1 MKRNILI
8 LFAVVSLLI
17 SLTGCGGSGNSNSA
31 APAPTAMTSVRVSLT
46 QNGEAVIGAEAAL
59 YTPDAA
65 MREGLTQAQNNALL
79 RASIGENL
87 EGVYK
92 PTSTSADGTYT
103 FTVPTGE
110 YTLIADKG
118 DSRAVVTNLRAAATS
133 GSEEQEGAALKYEL
147 TPTGTING
155 KVVSKVTGLSVSGV
169 IVYLNGTSF
178 AAITKS
184 DGSFSMTGVPQDTFN
199 ISAVSNQNGKTYASS
214 LKQVI
219 MGSDLVKNDVEVVL
233 AEAAGTKTYKIT
245 GSVTGNDKANK
256 VIMASNGSN
265 LFVVT
270 SKKNGSF
277 EIAVN
282 TKGKYSVTCF
292 GATEEIKTID
302 VTNDTNS
309 LSDSFEVNKSAEGY
323 GTVKGNIKF
332 SSSFYSRYPTDQLTD
347 RYEGPKMPNNG
358 RYLVRLMGT
367 GTTYYRTST
376 KADYIYIDPSV
387 NRHFTINETVATFSF
402 DSVPPG
408 TYTLFVDPA
417 GNGFFGACGNI
428 SVLKD
433 KQTTTPDVEV
443 EYVKPDFMVYTHSHG
458 IVFFENC
465 PFVSEYTNTENSTT
479 VSCKKIGGYESV
491 ILYLGTRTDFGDYP
505 LLYDGVD
512 YVLKTNGKYEFTVQR
527 NWSDSNTGLKG
538 SLTGTYVVDNSAN
551 TTSIGNL
558 TVYRPMD
565 SYNPVPP
572 DDQGQTT
579 TGVMVDTYTDSS
591 ILKYSDSS
599 ISYFNISHNSEFGNR
614 YEYKDAET
622 DRESEFTRVELN
634 FFGGETSAADVSGQY
649 AVYDNRDTTAP
660 TNDYIEKLYF
670 YDDKK
675 AGSTQADKSQII
687 DEKPDSDNSNYY
699 YFTSG
704 SIIHNSTDKYIAYL
718 LNKAVGDGSAGTD
731 IIRFVKLSNSTNK
744 IDIYSSNDGDYTPN
758 YVRLSLSKDGTPF
771 LLVLL
776 QRSPDH
782 YATVHIYNCSNPS
795 SPSSPIVNYDLDE
808 NLSKVS
814 DFRVLEDGS
823 FYVELNDYCFDD
835 YYPENA
841 YYTAMRFRANSN
853 APIET
858 SKLGTR
864 KSCFMDKYGFMYRF
878 DVTTKSIIKTASL
891 DGEAL
896 ETYNPNRITEG
907 IMGSTE
913 PVDSEP
919 LIGILGLDGS
929 TLYAY

>member
-1 MKRNILI
+1 
-8 LFAVVSLLI
+8 
-17 SLTGCGGSGNSNSA
+17 
-31 APAPTAMTSVRVSLT
+31 
-46 QNGEAVIGAEAAL
+46 
-59 YTPDAA
+59 
-65 MREGLTQAQNNALL
+65 
-79 RASIGENL
+79 
-87 EGVYK
+87 
-92 PTSTSADGTYT
+92 
-103 FTVPTGE
+103 
-110 YTLIADKG
+110 
-118 DSRAVVTNLRAAATS
+118 
-133 GSEEQEGAALKYEL
+133 
-147 TPTGTING
+147 
-155 KVVSKVTGLSVSGV
+155 
-169 IVYLNGTSF
+169 
-178 AAITKS
+178 
-184 DGSFSMTGVPQDTFN
+184 
-199 ISAVSNQNGKTYASS
+199 
-214 LKQVI
+214 

-233 AEAAGTKTYKIT
+233 AEASGTKTYKIT
-245 GSVTGNDKANK
+245 GSITGNDKANK

-270 SKKNGSF
+270 SKENGSF

-367 GTTYYRTST
+367 GTTYYRTSA
-376 KADYIYIDPSV
+376 KADYICIDPSV

-458 IVFFENC
+458 IAFFENC
-465 PFVSEYTNTENSTT
+465 PFVSEDTNTENSTT
-479 VSCKKIGGYESV
+479 VSCKKIGGYEFVLLS
-491 ILYLGTRTDFGDYP
+491 LGTRTDFGDYP
-505 LLYDGVD
+505 LLYDGEE
-512 YVLKTNGKYEFTVQR
+512 YVLQTNGKYEFTVQR
-527 NWSDSNTGLKG
+527 SWSDSNTGLKG

-565 SYNPVPP
+565 SDNPCVEE
-572 DDQGQTT
+572 GETS
-579 TGVMVDTYTDSS
+579 TGVIFDTYTDTEP
-591 ILKYSDSS
+591 LKYSGNS
-599 ISYFNISHNSEFGNR
+599 ISYYRTSSNSDFTSFWQ
-614 YEYKDAET
+614 EYKDADT
-622 DRESEFTRVELN
+622 DRESNFTRVEHRIYTDSECAVD
-634 FFGGETSAADVSGQY
+634 FSGQY
-649 AVYDNRDTTAP
+649 AIYNLRENTITDGIV
-660 TNDYIEKLYF
+660 EKLYF
-670 YDDKK
+670 YDDKAEEGNK
-675 AGSTQADKSQII
+675 TQII
-687 DEKPDSDNSNYY
+687 DERPETDNNEHY

-704 SIIHNSTDKYIAYL
+704 SITHNSTDKYIAYL
-718 LNKAVGDGSAGTD
+718 LYKVLVGGNDPSTN
-731 IIRFVKLSNSTNK
+731 IIRFVKLSNPSNK
-744 IDIYSSNDGDYTPN
+744 IDIASITDGDYTPN
-758 YVRLSLSKDGTPF
+758 YVRLSLSKDGTPY

-913 PVDSEP
+913 PVDPEP
-919 LIGILGLDGS
+919 LNGILGLKEDGS
-929 TLYAY
+929 TLYVW